1 MRHFFARVFPTLVLA
16 LTVSAVGLVSAAGPP
31 APSHVTVAPGLSMYG
46 DLKYGPGFRH
56 FDYVRPDA
64 PKGGDVR
71 FSALGTFDNLNPY
84 IVKGVPAAGISAVFD
99 TLTVNSSD
107 EPFSEYGL
115 IAESM
120 EIPADRSWVAF
131 TLRQEAR
138 FHDGSPITPEDVIW
152 TFNTLRTKGR
162 PHYRAYY
169 AKVAIVEKAGPRKV
183 RFVFS
188 PGDNRELALIVGQL
202 PVFSKAYWST
212 RQFDRTT
219 LEAPLGSGPYRV
231 ESVEPGRSIT
241 YRLVK
246 DYWGARLPVNVGRNN
261 FERIRYDYYRDS
273 TVAIEAFK
281 AGSYDV
287 RQENVSKLWATG
299 YDGPGLRQGLVK
311 KEEIPNEI
319 PTGLQG
325 FVFNTRR
332 PVFAD
337 RRVRQALAYAFDF
350 EWTNAHLFYSAYART
365 VSYFSNSELASRGL
379 PGPEELRVL
388 EPFRGKIPD
397 EVFTREYRP
406 PSTDGSGYM
415 RKGVIEALALLK
427 EAGWVV
433 RDMRLVNA
441 RTGEPMRF
449 EILLDEPGYERMTLP
464 FAKNLQRLGIAA
476 RVRTVDAAQY
486 QYRMEHF
493 DFDVTMMV
501 WGQSLSPGNE
511 QREFWGSERASAPG
525 SQNLAGVRDPVVDR
539 LVELVVEAQDR
550 ASLVARTRAL
560 DRVLLWGHYVIP
572 HYHIQNFRVAYWD
585 KFGRPA
591 VSPKYALG
599 LETWWVEPG
608 KVARVQNRQ
617 AGSR

>member
-1 MRHFFARVFPTLVLA
+1 
-16 LTVSAVGLVSAAGPP
+16 
-31 APSHVTVAPGLSMYG
+31 
-46 DLKYGPGFRH
+46 
-56 FDYVRPDA
+56 
-64 PKGGDVR
+64 
-71 FSALGTFDNLNPY
+71 
-84 IVKGVPAAGISAVFD
+84 
-99 TLTVNSSD
+99 
-107 EPFSEYGL
+107 
-115 IAESM
+115 
-120 EIPADRSWVAF
+120 
-131 TLRQEAR
+131 
-138 FHDGSPITPEDVIW
+138 
-152 TFNTLRTKGR
+152 
-162 PHYRAYY
+162 
-169 AKVAIVEKAGPRKV
+169 
-183 RFVFS
+183 
-188 PGDNRELALIVGQL
+188 
-202 PVFSKAYWST
+202 
-212 RQFDRTT
+212 
-219 LEAPLGSGPYRV
+219 
-231 ESVEPGRSIT
+231 
-241 YRLVK
+241 
-246 DYWGARLPVNVGRNN
+246 
-261 FERIRYDYYRDS
+261 
-273 TVAIEAFK
+273 
-281 AGSYDV
+281 
-287 RQENVSKLWATG
+287 
-299 YDGPGLRQGLVK
+299 
-311 KEEIPNEI
+311 
-319 PTGLQG
+319 
-325 FVFNTRR
+325 
-332 PVFAD
+332 
-337 RRVRQALAYAFDF
+337 
-350 EWTNAHLFYSAYART
+350 
-365 VSYFSNSELASRGL
+365 
-379 PGPEELRVL
+379 
-388 EPFRGKIPD
+388 
-397 EVFTREYRP
+397 
-406 PSTDGSGYM
+406 M